1 MDAVHLASSRQVHL
15 NFNGVIVDIGT
26 HVIPPVLVPSIEI
39 RFATLEPRERGA
51 SFRCPDVP
59 SNNYFMA
66 SKKNGGDGQPGAGNG
81 DEQRGPGRPH
91 GAKDS
96 KQRAKV
102 VPSDRPLNLLRWQFA
117 EYAIQHAY
125 EALNGMIDLMRNAE
139 SEAVR
144 LNAMD
149 KILDRALGKAP
160 LHIDVTALRHTEIVY
175 RSAEEIR
182 NALLGRGLPPALLDL
197 RPAAAKDDDDDIVD

>member
-1 MDAVHLASSRQVHL
+1 
-15 NFNGVIVDIGT
+15 
-26 HVIPPVLVPSIEI
+26 
-39 RFATLEPRERGA
+39 
-51 SFRCPDVP
+51 
-59 SNNYFMA
+59 MA

-117 EYAIQHAY
+117 EYAVQHAY

-160 LHIDVTALRHTEIVY
+160 LHIDVTALPTPKSSTAQLKRYAT
-175 RSAEEIR
+175 RC
-182 NALLGRGLPPALLDL
+182 LGLPPALLDL
-197 RPAAAKDDDDDIVD
+197 RPAAAKDDDDDNR

>member
-1 MDAVHLASSRQVHL
+1 M
-15 NFNGVIVDIGT
+15 
-26 HVIPPVLVPSIEI
+26 
-39 RFATLEPRERGA
+39 
-51 SFRCPDVP
+51 
-59 SNNYFMA
+59 
-66 SKKNGGDGQPGAGNG
+66 SKVGEN
-81 DEQRGPGRPH
+81 RGPGRPH

>member
-1 MDAVHLASSRQVHL
+1 MFHL
-15 NFNGVIVDIGT
+15 II
-26 HVIPPVLVPSIEI
+26 
-39 RFATLEPRERGA
+39 TLWRA
-51 SFRCPDVP
+51 
-59 SNNYFMA
+59 
-66 SKKNGGDGQPGAGNG
+66 KKNGGDGQPGAGNG

-144 LNAMD
+144 LKAMD